1 MGSLV
6 HLDNFYL
13 DPYCQIKVQFVASV
27 LIIGLKD
34 NLIEV
39 GMH

>member
-1 MGSLV
+1 MESLV

-13 DPYCQIKVQFVASV
+13 DPYYQIKVHFIACV
-27 LIIGLKD
+27 LIIGLRD